1 MTAPNNHKSTPRL
14 PGVRRAAGLPTA
26 AGRNSYRTPTA
37 RQTVALAIGALALV
51 AFIVGII
58 HSGALAFVGAVLAFV
73 AIRIARPDL
82 AQDPNTNWSSVFLDP
97 FDLRNPFRKG
107 LQ

>member
-1 MTAPNNHKSTPRL
+1 MTAPNDHKSPPRL
-14 PGVRRAAGLPTA
+14 PGVRRAEGSSA
-26 AGRNSYRTPTA
+26 AVGRRSYWPPTA
-37 RQTVALAIGALALV
+37 RQTVALAIGVLALA

-58 HSGALAFVGAVLAFV
+58 HSGALAFVGAILAFV
-73 AIRIARPDL
+73 AIRISRPDL
-82 AQDPNTNWSSVFLDP
+82 ARDPNTNWSRVFLDP